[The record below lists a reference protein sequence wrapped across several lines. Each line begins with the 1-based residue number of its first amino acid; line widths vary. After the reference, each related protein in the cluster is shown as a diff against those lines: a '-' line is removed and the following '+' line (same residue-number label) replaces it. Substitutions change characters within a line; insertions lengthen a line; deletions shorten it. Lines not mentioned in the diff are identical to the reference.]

1 MERILYI
8 MEDGQTRRASP
19 SRVRWMLSEIQ
30 YVLKKGI
37 INAES
42 AHRLTRH
49 YEARLLNYKKIL
61 LYIFGTLGSVLIG
74 SGIVLV
80 IAQYWFNVPRV
91 VKLLLS
97 GIVLLTAQILV
108 AKFCLFTKQKNRF
121 VDESL
126 AVFWSLAF
134 GSMLYIVGDVLNLPR
149 AHRTFLLTWSLAV
162 LPVFYLQKSI
172 ASLFIYSG
180 LVIGWLSLVSN
191 EHGVAVPLYGLYG
204 ALVPFYLWI
213 RRDRGSVRHIILKYW
228 LSAAAVISVALLMN
242 YPFNW
247 FLIPSYAGMVGV
259 LYFSGELFEA
269 EEEKYLARPFTIV
282 GLFGIFIHSLVMSI
296 EDIWLFYRIDMIISK
311 LSIPSYTFVED
322 VVFFPLLLCAGSI
335 FISCY
340 CLAKRKMWFHIVPA
354 LYCFLII
361 VLNLISMWVHKS
373 FVFVFPWIINI
384 YTLVFASLYVF
395 RGFKKQSLFHMNV
408 GSFFIL
414 AVIVIRL
421 FGYDMSLWIR
431 GVTFIC
437 IGSVY
442 VFLNYKLI
450 KKKRNILSS

>member
-1 MERILYI
+1 MLQI
-8 MEDGQTRRASP
+8 MEDGQTRRTSP
-19 SRVRWMLSEIQ
+19 SRVRWMLNEIQ

-37 INAES
+37 IDAGS
-42 AHRLTRH
+42 AHRLTQH

-61 LYIFGTLGSVLIG
+61 LYIFGTLGAVLIG

-80 IAQYWFNVPRV
+80 IAQYWFSVPRV

-97 GIVLLTAQILV
+97 AIVLLTAQILV
-108 AKFCLFTKQKNRF
+108 ARFCLFAKQNNRF

-134 GSMLYIVGDVLNLPR
+134 GSMLYLVGDVLNLPR
-149 AHRTFLLTWSLAV
+149 APRTFLLTWSLAV

-172 ASLFIYSG
+172 ASLFIYTG

-204 ALVPFYLWI
+204 ALVPFYLWVR
-213 RRDRGSVRHIILKYW
+213 RRDKGSVRHIILKYW
-228 LSAAAVISVALLMN
+228 LAAAAIISVALLMH

-269 EEEKYLARPFTIV
+269 EEAKYLARPLTII
-282 GLFGIFIHSLVMSI
+282 GLFGIFVHSLVMSI
-296 EDIWLFYRIDMIISK
+296 EDIWLFYRIDTIISD

-322 VVFFPLLLCAGSI
+322 VVLLPLLLCAGSI
-335 FISCY
+335 VISFYFI
-340 CLAKRKMWFHIVPA
+340 AKRKMWFHTVPA
-354 LYCFLII
+354 LYCFLVI
-361 VLNLISMWVHKS
+361 VLNLVSIWVHKS

-408 GSFFIL
+408 GSLFIL
-414 AVIVIRL
+414 AVIIIRL

-437 IGSVY
+437 IGSAY

-450 KKKRNILSS
+450 KKKRKILSS